1 MGHPTPS
8 AIAVYNANVDRL
20 GLNKPI
26 IIQFFMYMEALFQ
39 GQWGTSISLDSG
51 ANVWTIIWT
60 AFPHTLELALYSEIL
75 AVIIGIRVG
84 VISAVNRNKPK
95 DTTIRIIALVG
106 VSVPVF
112 FLGLL
117 FQYYFGYVLGILPVG
132 GFKTIY
138 LGDPPTI
145 TNLRLIDCL
154 LSGQW
159 NLFVDSLEHL
169 ILPVFCLTFLE
180 VGFIARYTQSEYAR
194 SIRIRLYSN
203 RKSKGLSRKRCY

>member
-1 MGHPTPS
+1 MVNLSLAKYIIRRLLLLIPILLGTLLLTFILTHLMPGNPYLLLMGHPTPS

-51 ANVWTIIWT
+51 GNVWTIIWT

-112 FLGLL
+112 FLGTFVSIL
-117 FQYYFGYVLGILPVG
+117 FWLCVRNF
-132 GFKTIY
+132 TSW
-138 LGDPPTI
+138 
-145 TNLRLIDCL
+145 RL
-154 LSGQW
+154 
-159 NLFVDSLEHL
+159 
-169 ILPVFCLTFLE
+169 
-180 VGFIARYTQSEYAR
+180 
-194 SIRIRLYSN
+194 
-203 RKSKGLSRKRCY
+203 